1 MAAML
6 LLILGIKRRASHIQG
21 ECFTMDLYPQPH
33 WRLLMLAQLPSLSTS
48 FIPEPDMNGYVDFS
62 PSPTSPTKEPG
73 APQPTQAV
81 LQEDVDMSSGSSGN
95 ENCSTGRDSQGS
107 DCDDNGKELRML
119 VESSNTH
126 PRWVSLRPGPHTQ
139 DTGGFLHSLLPVF
152 KQQVTRTCRMAA
164 LLNPVDDIYWTLS
177 SQIMIPHHLPIFVSD
192 AT

>member
-1 MAAML
+1 
-6 LLILGIKRRASHIQG
+6 
-21 ECFTMDLYPQPH
+21 
-33 WRLLMLAQLPSLSTS
+33 
-48 FIPEPDMNGYVDFS
+48 MNGYVDFS

-126 PRWVSLRPGPHTQ
+126 PSPDDAFRLMMTEAEHNPSTSG
-139 DTGGFLHSLLPVF
+139 
-152 KQQVTRTCRMAA
+152 CR
-164 LLNPVDDIYWTLS
+164 
-177 SQIMIPHHLPIFVSD
+177 
-192 AT
+192 